1 MNIWWLII
9 ICLTIIICVTE
20 IAEAFKEKYKNQNK
34 KEDIK
39 EWVKQLQDNLYKEI
53 WIITGY
59 KGGYETYK
67 DFGNHL
73 IKRIELKEE

>member
-20 IAEAFKEKYKNQNK
+20 IAEVFKEKYKNQNK

-39 EWVKQLQDNLYKEI
+39 E
-53 WIITGY
+53 
-59 KGGYETYK
+59 
-67 DFGNHL
+67 
-73 IKRIELKEE
+73 